1 MDRRVQVEGGMLFH
15 LVCPILKEV
24 ARFLPD
30 FQIKKQNCKV
40 RAAGEHRSLRVE
52 NISQAPEIDRD
63 TSYLITG

>member
-1 MDRRVQVEGGMLFH
+1 MDRRVQVEGGMHFH

-24 ARFLPD
+24 ARFLPC
-30 FQIKKQNCKV
+30 FQFKQQNCKV
-40 RAAGEHRSLRVE
+40 RAEGEHRSLRVE

>member
-40 RAAGEHRSLRVE
+40 NAAGEHKSLRVE
-52 NISQAPEIDRD
+52 NTPLRLLRLTELPAI
-63 TSYLITG
+63 